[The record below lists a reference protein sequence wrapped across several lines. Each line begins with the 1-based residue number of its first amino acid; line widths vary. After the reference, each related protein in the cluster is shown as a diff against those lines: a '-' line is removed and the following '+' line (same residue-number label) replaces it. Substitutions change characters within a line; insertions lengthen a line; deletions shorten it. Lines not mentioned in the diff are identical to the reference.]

1 MRRMDIHRGK
11 REAGTASR
19 YGVLVQVARAV

>member
-11 REAGTASR
+11 REAGMASR
-19 YGVLVQVARAV
+19 YGVLVKVAKAV